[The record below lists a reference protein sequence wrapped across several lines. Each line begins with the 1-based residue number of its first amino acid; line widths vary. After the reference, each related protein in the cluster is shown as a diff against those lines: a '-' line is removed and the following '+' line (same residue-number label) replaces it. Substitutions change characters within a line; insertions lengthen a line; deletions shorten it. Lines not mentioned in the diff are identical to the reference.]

1 MKGKDSGLHP
11 VKGETAEAGILIRL
25 IVRTDGQ
32 VNMRDALFIVAIGDL
47 AFSGQRR
54 RGRQP
59 EQGGKEYGPRGT
71 GTREELA
78 WSVRLGHHDVLY

>member
-1 MKGKDSGLHP
+1 
-11 VKGETAEAGILIRL
+11 
-25 IVRTDGQ
+25 
-32 VNMRDALFIVAIGDL
+32 MRDALFIVAIGDL

-71 GTREELA
+71 GTREGLA
-78 WSVRLGHHDVLY
+78 WSVRLGHHDVFY